1 MYGITRQLFVANS
14 FKNLNTGFKSLLF
27 STNKNFNNEE
37 HNNLFNKNTKIP
49 IRSNSNVRVLPTC
62 DFKILK
68 QIKINLEPYG
78 QLMRI
83 DKPIGEFPHEFPFNS
98 TSIESQN

>member
-1 MYGITRQLFVANS
+1 MYLITRKLFVANS
-14 FKNLNTGFKSLLF
+14 FKNLNTGFKCLLF

-37 HNNLFNKNTKIP
+37 HKNLFNKNTKIP
-49 IRSNSNVRVLPTC
+49 IRSCSDNKNIINNVRVVPAC

-68 QIKINLEPYG
+68 QIKSSIQPYG

-83 DKPIGEFPHEFPFNS
+83 DKPIGEFLILHRKL
-98 TSIESQN
+98 

>member
-14 FKNLNTGFKSLLF
+14 FKNLNTGFKCLLF

-37 HNNLFNKNTKIP
+37 HKNLFNKNTKIP
-49 IRSNSNVRVLPTC
+49 IRSCSDNKHIINNVRVVPTW

-68 QIKINLEPYG
+68 QIKRNIEPYG

-83 DKPIGEFPHEFPFNS
+83 DKPIGEYFLFHPNL
-98 TSIESQN
+98 

>member
-14 FKNLNTGFKSLLF
+14 FKNLNNGFKSLLF
-27 STNKNFNNEE
+27 STNKSFNNEE
-37 HNNLFNKNTKIP
+37 HKKLFNKNTKIP
-49 IRSNSNVRVLPTC
+49 IRSNSNVRMLQTY

-68 QIKINLEPYG
+68 QIKRNLEPYG

-83 DKPIGEFPHEFPFNS
+83 DKPIGKFLLQFL
-98 TSIESQN
+98 ESQN